1 MIAIAQ
7 LGLIMFE
14 CTAVN
19 TPCSSPN
26 LLFLNREGPLSPP
39 NSPDSPCAT
48 TTSSKQVK
56 TILDLL
62 GACYR
67 GIRSEPWTVLELTP
81 DENENLWLVLERGKS
96 LWNYV
101 EDNLR

>member
-1 MIAIAQ
+1 MHCCVIVIAQ

-26 LLFLNREGPLSPP
+26 LLSLNREGPLSP
-39 NSPDSPCAT
+39 PCAT

-62 GACYR
+62 GACSR

-81 DENENLWLVLERGKS
+81 DENENLWLVLERDKS
-96 LWNYV
+96 LRNYV
-101 EDNLR
+101 EDKLR